1 VSRSRTVAL
10 VGHVLPV
17 LSRYFVA
24 LNRHKIFVSLLAAW
38 NSTGNPVYPRLF
50 DNLTA
55 DWVCQYRTAP
65 SSIKGAGKAGPWET
79 LQAGIRASGAW
90 PTAFFGF
97 QRSPHFKGSTRLAM
111 AASVAEHGNFLHSFA
126 GRGNANFQSM
136 QYHGLANLAV
146 YWPEFLNASA
156 WLETACSG
164 VLADVTSGVY
174 PDGVETEQTSS
185 YHLVA
190 LHNFDHFVSTV
201 RQMPHLDTH
210 LSHLTHQIRGVVEK
224 MWNYTAYV
232 RSPPPRPSVL
242 RPMRRERARSALSPA
257 MCWLLL
263 RAP

>member
-1 VSRSRTVAL
+1 
-10 VGHVLPV
+10 
-17 LSRYFVA
+17 
-24 LNRHKIFVSLLAAW
+24 
-38 NSTGNPVYPRLF
+38 
-50 DNLTA
+50 
-55 DWVCQYRTAP
+55 
-65 SSIKGAGKAGPWET
+65 
-79 LQAGIRASGAW
+79 
-90 PTAFFGF
+90 
-97 QRSPHFKGSTRLAM
+97 M